1 MKINLRLPYKQPTLL
16 ITKLTN
22 WDGFRDMIE
31 STLTCNIRFKTTK
44 DINTALE
51 NFTILLQT
59 TSIKERRL
67 AIKLWKR
74 NKNRHDKENLV
85 ENYQEPQNTT
95 PKISI
100 PSWNDRNGERISN
113 PTKILK
119 VAHYIQLGIY
129 TNSRN
134 GGY

>member
-1 MKINLRLPYKQPTLL
+1 ML

-31 STLTCNIRFKTTK
+31 STLICNVRFKTTK

-51 NFTILLQT
+51 DFTIILQT
-59 TSIKERRL
+59 T
-67 AIKLWKR
+67 
-74 NKNRHDKENLV
+74 ENLV

-100 PSWNDRNGERISN
+100 PSWNDRNGERITNS
-113 PTKILK
+113 TKILK

-134 GGY
+134 PGY